1 MGIVAP
7 ASGEGIYHAMLGGRL
22 AAEAVEAMCTAV
34 SVRWLKLAWKRFMRD
49 HVRVFFILGIMRH
62 FWYLSDNRRK
72 GFVKMC
78 NDRDVRRLTWDAYMN
93 ETLVR
98 ADPMVHMLILV
109 NDMAHL
115 CDVARV

>member
-1 MGIVAP
+1 
-7 ASGEGIYHAMLGGRL
+7 MLGGRL

-49 HVRVFFILGIMRH
+49 YVRVFFILGIMRH

-78 NDRDVRRLTWDAYMN
+78 NDRDVRRLTWGAYMN